1 MPASV
6 YEPIS
11 TVLKNS
17 FYGPKSSPGLSS
29 KMDSSLQKN
38 MLVPVQFDDPVRQS
52 ANLSEKQKSKY
63 VILTTVTSVG
73 DSAPSP
79 DSKAQGQAAKLDQ
92 VPEPRMTLFRRDQV
106 ELGYRGPAGPG
117 SGMFNMGNTC
127 YLNST
132 LQALFHTP
140 ALVNYLRYGGH
151 DAVCSS
157 NGYSSCTICIMSAT
171 LRGTQSQS
179 PMKPIKIYEKLKVIC
194 KHLVHGRQEDAHEF
208 LRYLIESLQKSYLI
222 SKKIS
227 LKIDNYSKETTPFN
241 QIFGGYMRQDVTC
254 LRCKYV
260 STTFQHFM
268 DVLLD
273 IRSADNIDAA
283 LAGYFR
289 RENLGQGENMYKCE
303 KCHQKVPATKQY
315 KIERPPQVLCIQ
327 LKRFNM
333 MGGKNGRPV
342 TLARK
347 LNISN
352 HVRWANQKQ
361 IPVEYKLVSMINHVG
376 PSPNCGHYTSIAEG
390 ANGTFYR
397 FDDASV
403 SPTSLQNALNTSA
416 YVIFYEML
424 KSTRNQI
431 LSPGNGVSKSKSDP
445 SPAKVPERKVIGPQ
459 LPSPSPTIAKIPP
472 SPRTI
477 PSNPGKPSQSPLVK
491 PKLITESSP
500 VLKKPTPAPPKIGGL
515 VPYDGDSDSDDEVKS
530 KQPPSPLP
538 ALKPSHTEPKP
549 AVVTSNPFLPRAVN
563 LKKLKDTIQK
573 EDKPSFSI
581 GTNGSNNPPKVASVS
596 FTKKLEP
603 NRDPSS
609 EILFAKDKD
618 VTKEDVRTVISQSRN
633 EFHVRDIDSHSPSV
647 HSDNSAGSTTS
658 FTISDIAPGT
668 RPTSASSDSYLTTSR
683 QKWNVVSQM
692 AASVKPGQPSKRER
706 SSPPQGAMSKEDK
719 EDTCSEAD
727 VQGSPKKRKKTS
739 LLENGGHTLL
749 SKAAELGKDILN
761 AGAKLIK
768 ASKIGKEPG
777 DETSSV
783 LESGTACE
791 ASTSHSHDKASSSK
805 ITTESEER
813 RHKKKKKK
821 NKYKEEREDADA
833 WEEKTK
839 DNLDKFTSDQ
849 SVNPQKEMD
858 ESSSVKKSSFN
869 PEAPVKSWDSKPELK
884 TIGRSVTWDGTKSGG
899 DIGELLR
906 RQTEIRSWSGDRSR
920 DLERKSLEPRKR
932 SAAQDHDAELD
943 AGRVKK
949 VKKWRD
955 ETENSKWSDIN
966 PFQAAQE
973 HRNKGHSLDRPDIQ
987 RRHSG
992 HFSRSEPRRHSDH
1005 GRGGGGYNNRH
1016 QRFSEGGAHR
1026 DFRGQGNGH
1035 RDQRPHHH
1043 KEHRHNSFDRYKG
1056 SHHYRK

>member
-1 MPASV
+1 
-6 YEPIS
+6 
-11 TVLKNS
+11 
-17 FYGPKSSPGLSS
+17 
-29 KMDSSLQKN
+29 
-38 MLVPVQFDDPVRQS
+38 
-52 ANLSEKQKSKY
+52 
-63 VILTTVTSVG
+63 
-73 DSAPSP
+73 
-79 DSKAQGQAAKLDQ
+79 
-92 VPEPRMTLFRRDQV
+92 
-106 ELGYRGPAGPG
+106 
-117 SGMFNMGNTC
+117 
-127 YLNST
+127 
-132 LQALFHTP
+132 
-140 ALVNYLRYGGH
+140 
-151 DAVCSS
+151 
-157 NGYSSCTICIMSAT
+157 
-171 LRGTQSQS
+171 
-179 PMKPIKIYEKLKVIC
+179 
-194 KHLVHGRQEDAHEF
+194 
-208 LRYLIESLQKSYLI
+208 
-222 SKKIS
+222 
-227 LKIDNYSKETTPFN
+227 
-241 QIFGGYMRQDVTC
+241 
-254 LRCKYV
+254 
-260 STTFQHFM
+260 
-268 DVLLD
+268 
-273 IRSADNIDAA
+273 
-283 LAGYFR
+283 
-289 RENLGQGENMYKCE
+289 MYKCE

-315 KIERPPQVLCIQ
+315 KIERPPQVLCVQ

-424 KSTRNQI
+424 KTTRNQI
-431 LSPGNGVSKSKSDP
+431 LSAGNSGSKSKSDP
-445 SPAKVPERKVIGPQ
+445 SPANVPERKVIGPQ

-477 PSNPGKPSQSPLVK
+477 PSNPGKPSPSPSPLVKPK

-500 VLKKPTPAPPKIGGL
+500 VLKKPIPAPPKIGGL
-515 VPYDGDSDSDDEVKS
+515 VPYDGDSDSDDEVKT
-530 KQPPSPLP
+530 KQPALLPSP
-538 ALKPSHTEPKP
+538 KPSMTESKP

-581 GTNGSNNPPKVASVS
+581 NNGGPNNPPKAAAASFS
-596 FTKKLEP
+596 KKLEP

-609 EILFAKDKD
+609 EILFAKDKV

-683 QKWNVVSQM
+683 QKWNVVSQP
-692 AASVKPGQPSKRER
+692 AASVKPDQPSKRER
-706 SSPPQGAMSKEDK
+706 SSPPKSAMIKEEK
-719 EDTCSEAD
+719 EDTFSEAD
-727 VQGSPKKRKKTS
+727 LQGSPKKRKKTS
-739 LLENGGHTLL
+739 LLENGGHILL
-749 SKAAELGKDILN
+749 SKAAEIGKDIFN

-768 ASKIGKEPG
+768 ASKLGKEQE

-783 LESGTACE
+783 LESGTTCE

-821 NKYKEEREDADA
+821 NKHKEEREDTDA

-839 DNLDKFTSDQ
+839 DNLDKFASDQ
-849 SVNPQKEMD
+849 PAKSQKEVD
-858 ESSSVKKSSFN
+858 EPSSFKKSSFN
-869 PEAPVKSWDSKPELK
+869 PDAPVKSWDSKPELK
-884 TIGRSVTWDGTKSGG
+884 TIGRSVTWDGTKGGG
-899 DIGELLR
+899 DIGDMIR

-920 DLERKSLEPRKR
+920 DLERKNLEPRKR
-932 SAAQDHDAELD
+932 SAAQDHDVELD

-973 HRNKGHSLDRPDIQ
+973 HRNKGHSLDRPDQQ
-987 RRHSG
+987 RR
-992 HFSRSEPRRHSDH
+992 
-1005 GRGGGGYNNRH
+1005 
-1016 QRFSEGGAHR
+1016 
-1026 DFRGQGNGH
+1026 
-1035 RDQRPHHH
+1035 
-1043 KEHRHNSFDRYKG
+1043 
-1056 SHHYRK
+1056 

>member
-1 MPASV
+1 
-6 YEPIS
+6 
-11 TVLKNS
+11 
-17 FYGPKSSPGLSS
+17 
-29 KMDSSLQKN
+29 
-38 MLVPVQFDDPVRQS
+38 
-52 ANLSEKQKSKY
+52 
-63 VILTTVTSVG
+63 
-73 DSAPSP
+73 
-79 DSKAQGQAAKLDQ
+79 
-92 VPEPRMTLFRRDQV
+92 
-106 ELGYRGPAGPG
+106 
-117 SGMFNMGNTC
+117 
-127 YLNST
+127 
-132 LQALFHTP
+132 
-140 ALVNYLRYGGH
+140 
-151 DAVCSS
+151 
-157 NGYSSCTICIMSAT
+157 
-171 LRGTQSQS
+171 
-179 PMKPIKIYEKLKVIC
+179 
-194 KHLVHGRQEDAHEF
+194 
-208 LRYLIESLQKSYLI
+208 
-222 SKKIS
+222 
-227 LKIDNYSKETTPFN
+227 
-241 QIFGGYMRQDVTC
+241 
-254 LRCKYV
+254 
-260 STTFQHFM
+260 
-268 DVLLD
+268 
-273 IRSADNIDAA
+273 
-283 LAGYFR
+283 
-289 RENLGQGENMYKCE
+289 MYKCE

-315 KIERPPQVLCIQ
+315 KIERPPQVLCVQ

-403 SPTSLQNALNTSA
+403 SATSLQNALNTSA

-424 KSTRNQI
+424 KTTRNQI
-431 LSPGNGVSKSKSDP
+431 LSAGNSGSKSKSDP
-445 SPAKVPERKVIGPQ
+445 SPAKVIERKVIGPQ

-477 PSNPGKPSQSPLVK
+477 PSNPGKPSPSPSPPVKPK

-515 VPYDGDSDSDDEVKS
+515 VPYDGDSDSDDEGKT
-530 KQPPSPLP
+530 KQPALLPSP
-538 ALKPSHTEPKP
+538 KPSLTESKP

-563 LKKLKDTIQK
+563 LKKLKDTIVK

-581 GTNGSNNPPKVASVS
+581 NNGGPNNPPKAAAVE

-609 EILFAKDKD
+609 EILFAKDKV

-683 QKWNVVSQM
+683 QKWNVVSQP
-692 AASVKPGQPSKRER
+692 AASVKPDQPSKRER
-706 SSPPQGAMSKEDK
+706 SSPPKSAMIKEEK

-727 VQGSPKKRKKTS
+727 LQGSPKKRKKTS
-739 LLENGGHTLL
+739 LLENGGHSLL
-749 SKAAELGKDILN
+749 SKAAEIGKDIFN

-768 ASKIGKEPG
+768 ASKLGKELE

-783 LESGTACE
+783 LESGTTCE
-791 ASTSHSHDKASSSK
+791 ASTSYSHDKASSSK

-813 RHKKKKKK
+813 RQKKKKKK
-821 NKYKEEREDADA
+821 NKHKEEREDTDA

-849 SVNPQKEMD
+849 AAKSQKELD
-858 ESSSVKKSSFN
+858 DSSSFKKSSFN
-869 PEAPVKSWDSKPELK
+869 PDAPVKSWDSKPELK
-884 TIGRSVTWDGTKSGG
+884 TIGRSVTWDGTKAGG
-899 DIGELLR
+899 DIGDMIR

-920 DLERKSLEPRKR
+920 DLERKNLEPRKR

-955 ETENSKWSDIN
+955 ETEKWSDIN

-973 HRNKGHSLDRPDIQ
+973 HRNKGHSLDRPDQQ
-987 RRHSG
+987 RR
-992 HFSRSEPRRHSDH
+992 
-1005 GRGGGGYNNRH
+1005 
-1016 QRFSEGGAHR
+1016 
-1026 DFRGQGNGH
+1026 
-1035 RDQRPHHH
+1035 
-1043 KEHRHNSFDRYKG
+1043 
-1056 SHHYRK
+1056 

>member
-1 MPASV
+1 
-6 YEPIS
+6 
-11 TVLKNS
+11 
-17 FYGPKSSPGLSS
+17 
-29 KMDSSLQKN
+29 
-38 MLVPVQFDDPVRQS
+38 
-52 ANLSEKQKSKY
+52 
-63 VILTTVTSVG
+63 
-73 DSAPSP
+73 
-79 DSKAQGQAAKLDQ
+79 
-92 VPEPRMTLFRRDQV
+92 
-106 ELGYRGPAGPG
+106 
-117 SGMFNMGNTC
+117 
-127 YLNST
+127 
-132 LQALFHTP
+132 
-140 ALVNYLRYGGH
+140 
-151 DAVCSS
+151 
-157 NGYSSCTICIMSAT
+157 
-171 LRGTQSQS
+171 
-179 PMKPIKIYEKLKVIC
+179 
-194 KHLVHGRQEDAHEF
+194 
-208 LRYLIESLQKSYLI
+208 
-222 SKKIS
+222 
-227 LKIDNYSKETTPFN
+227 
-241 QIFGGYMRQDVTC
+241 
-254 LRCKYV
+254 
-260 STTFQHFM
+260 
-268 DVLLD
+268 
-273 IRSADNIDAA
+273 
-283 LAGYFR
+283 
-289 RENLGQGENMYKCE
+289 MYKCE

-315 KIERPPQVLCIQ
+315 KIERPPQVLCVQ

-424 KSTRNQI
+424 KTTRNQI
-431 LSPGNGVSKSKSDP
+431 LSAGNSGSKSKSDP
-445 SPAKVPERKVIGPQ
+445 SPANVHEKKVIGPQ

-477 PSNPGKPSQSPLVK
+477 PSNPGKPSPSPSPLVKPK

-500 VLKKPTPAPPKIGGL
+500 VLKKPIPAPPKIGGL
-515 VPYDGDSDSDDEVKS
+515 VPYDGDSDSDDEVKT
-530 KQPPSPLP
+530 KQPALLPSP
-538 ALKPSHTEPKP
+538 KMTESKP

-581 GTNGSNNPPKVASVS
+581 NNGGPNNPPKAAAASFS
-596 FTKKLEP
+596 KKLEP

-609 EILFAKDKD
+609 EILFAKDKV

-683 QKWNVVSQM
+683 QKWNVVSQP
-692 AASVKPGQPSKRER
+692 AASAKPDQPSKRER
-706 SSPPQGAMSKEDK
+706 SSPPKSAMIKEEK

-727 VQGSPKKRKKTS
+727 LQGSPKKRKKTS
-739 LLENGGHTLL
+739 LLENGGHILL
-749 SKAAELGKDILN
+749 SKAAEIGKDIFN

-768 ASKIGKEPG
+768 ASKLGKEQE

-783 LESGTACE
+783 LESGTTCE

-821 NKYKEEREDADA
+821 NKHKDEREDTDA

-849 SVNPQKEMD
+849 PAKSQKEVD
-858 ESSSVKKSSFN
+858 EPSSFKKSSFN
-869 PEAPVKSWDSKPELK
+869 PDAPVKSWDSKPELK
-884 TIGRSVTWDGTKSGG
+884 NIGRSVTWDGTKGGG
-899 DIGELLR
+899 DIGDMIR

-920 DLERKSLEPRKR
+920 DLERKNLEPRKR

-973 HRNKGHSLDRPDIQ
+973 HRNKGHSLDRPDQQ
-987 RRHSG
+987 RR
-992 HFSRSEPRRHSDH
+992 
-1005 GRGGGGYNNRH
+1005 
-1016 QRFSEGGAHR
+1016 
-1026 DFRGQGNGH
+1026 
-1035 RDQRPHHH
+1035 
-1043 KEHRHNSFDRYKG
+1043 
-1056 SHHYRK
+1056 

>member
-1 MPASV
+1 
-6 YEPIS
+6 
-11 TVLKNS
+11 
-17 FYGPKSSPGLSS
+17 
-29 KMDSSLQKN
+29 
-38 MLVPVQFDDPVRQS
+38 
-52 ANLSEKQKSKY
+52 
-63 VILTTVTSVG
+63 
-73 DSAPSP
+73 
-79 DSKAQGQAAKLDQ
+79 
-92 VPEPRMTLFRRDQV
+92 
-106 ELGYRGPAGPG
+106 
-117 SGMFNMGNTC
+117 
-127 YLNST
+127 
-132 LQALFHTP
+132 
-140 ALVNYLRYGGH
+140 
-151 DAVCSS
+151 
-157 NGYSSCTICIMSAT
+157 
-171 LRGTQSQS
+171 
-179 PMKPIKIYEKLKVIC
+179 
-194 KHLVHGRQEDAHEF
+194 
-208 LRYLIESLQKSYLI
+208 
-222 SKKIS
+222 
-227 LKIDNYSKETTPFN
+227 
-241 QIFGGYMRQDVTC
+241 
-254 LRCKYV
+254 
-260 STTFQHFM
+260 
-268 DVLLD
+268 
-273 IRSADNIDAA
+273 
-283 LAGYFR
+283 
-289 RENLGQGENMYKCE
+289 MYKCE

-315 KIERPPQVLCIQ
+315 KIERPPQVLCVQ

-424 KSTRNQI
+424 KTTRNQI
-431 LSPGNGVSKSKSDP
+431 LSAGNSGSKSKSDP
-445 SPAKVPERKVIGPQ
+445 SPANVPERKVIGPQ

-477 PSNPGKPSQSPLVK
+477 PSNPGKPSPSPSPLVKPK

-500 VLKKPTPAPPKIGGL
+500 VLKKPIPAPPKIGGL
-515 VPYDGDSDSDDEVKS
+515 VPYDGDSDSDDEVKT
-530 KQPPSPLP
+530 KQPALLPSP
-538 ALKPSHTEPKP
+538 KPSMTESKP

-581 GTNGSNNPPKVASVS
+581 NNGGPNNPPKAAAAS

-609 EILFAKDKD
+609 EILFAKDKV

-668 RPTSASSDSYLTTSR
+668 RPTSSSSDSYLTTSR
-683 QKWNVVSQM
+683 QKWNVVSQP
-692 AASVKPGQPSKRER
+692 AASVKPDQPSKRER
-706 SSPPQGAMSKEDK
+706 SSPPKSAMIKEEK

-727 VQGSPKKRKKTS
+727 LQGSPKKRKKTS
-739 LLENGGHTLL
+739 LLENGGHMFL
-749 SKAAELGKDILN
+749 SKAAEIGKDIFN

-768 ASKIGKEPG
+768 ASKLGKEQE

-783 LESGTACE
+783 LESGTTCE

-821 NKYKEEREDADA
+821 NKHKEEREDTDA

-839 DNLDKFTSDQ
+839 DNLDKFASDQ
-849 SVNPQKEMD
+849 PAKSQKEAD
-858 ESSSVKKSSFN
+858 EPSSFKKSSFN
-869 PEAPVKSWDSKPELK
+869 PDAPVKSWDSKPELK
-884 TIGRSVTWDGTKSGG
+884 TIGRSVTWDGTKGGG
-899 DIGELLR
+899 DIGDMIR

-920 DLERKSLEPRKR
+920 DLERKNLEPRKR

-973 HRNKGHSLDRPDIQ
+973 HRNKGHSLDRPDQQ
-987 RRHSG
+987 RR
-992 HFSRSEPRRHSDH
+992 
-1005 GRGGGGYNNRH
+1005 
-1016 QRFSEGGAHR
+1016 
-1026 DFRGQGNGH
+1026 
-1035 RDQRPHHH
+1035 
-1043 KEHRHNSFDRYKG
+1043 
-1056 SHHYRK
+1056 

>member
-1 MPASV
+1 
-6 YEPIS
+6 
-11 TVLKNS
+11 
-17 FYGPKSSPGLSS
+17 
-29 KMDSSLQKN
+29 
-38 MLVPVQFDDPVRQS
+38 
-52 ANLSEKQKSKY
+52 
-63 VILTTVTSVG
+63 
-73 DSAPSP
+73 
-79 DSKAQGQAAKLDQ
+79 
-92 VPEPRMTLFRRDQV
+92 
-106 ELGYRGPAGPG
+106 
-117 SGMFNMGNTC
+117 
-127 YLNST
+127 
-132 LQALFHTP
+132 
-140 ALVNYLRYGGH
+140 
-151 DAVCSS
+151 
-157 NGYSSCTICIMSAT
+157 
-171 LRGTQSQS
+171 
-179 PMKPIKIYEKLKVIC
+179 
-194 KHLVHGRQEDAHEF
+194 
-208 LRYLIESLQKSYLI
+208 
-222 SKKIS
+222 
-227 LKIDNYSKETTPFN
+227 
-241 QIFGGYMRQDVTC
+241 
-254 LRCKYV
+254 
-260 STTFQHFM
+260 
-268 DVLLD
+268 
-273 IRSADNIDAA
+273 
-283 LAGYFR
+283 
-289 RENLGQGENMYKCE
+289 MYKCE

-315 KIERPPQVLCIQ
+315 KIERPPQVLCVQ

-424 KSTRNQI
+424 KTTRNQI
-431 LSPGNGVSKSKSDP
+431 LSAGNSGSKSKSDP
-445 SPAKVPERKVIGPQ
+445 SPANVPERKVIGPQ

-477 PSNPGKPSQSPLVK
+477 PSNPGKPSPSPSPLVKPK

-500 VLKKPTPAPPKIGGL
+500 VLKKPIPAPPKIGGL
-515 VPYDGDSDSDDEVKS
+515 VPYDGDSDSDDEVKT
-530 KQPPSPLP
+530 KQPALLPSP
-538 ALKPSHTEPKP
+538 KPSMTESKP

-581 GTNGSNNPPKVASVS
+581 NNGGPNNPPKAAAASFS
-596 FTKKLEP
+596 KKLEP

-609 EILFAKDKD
+609 EILFAKDKV

-683 QKWNVVSQM
+683 QKWNVVSQP
-692 AASVKPGQPSKRER
+692 AASVKPDQPSKRER
-706 SSPPQGAMSKEDK
+706 SSPPKSAMIKEEK

-727 VQGSPKKRKKTS
+727 LQGSPKKRKKTS
-739 LLENGGHTLL
+739 LLENGGHILL
-749 SKAAELGKDILN
+749 SKAAEIGKDIFN

-768 ASKIGKEPG
+768 ASKLGKEQE

-783 LESGTACE
+783 LESGTTCE

-821 NKYKEEREDADA
+821 NKHKEEREDTDA

-839 DNLDKFTSDQ
+839 DNLDKFASDQ
-849 SVNPQKEMD
+849 PAKSQKEVD
-858 ESSSVKKSSFN
+858 EPSSFKKSSFN
-869 PEAPVKSWDSKPELK
+869 PDAPVKSWDSKPELK
-884 TIGRSVTWDGTKSGG
+884 TIGRSVTWDGTKGGG
-899 DIGELLR
+899 DIGDMIR

-920 DLERKSLEPRKR
+920 DLERKNLEPRKR

-973 HRNKGHSLDRPDIQ
+973 HRNKGHSLDRPDQQ
-987 RRHSG
+987 RR
-992 HFSRSEPRRHSDH
+992 
-1005 GRGGGGYNNRH
+1005 
-1016 QRFSEGGAHR
+1016 
-1026 DFRGQGNGH
+1026 
-1035 RDQRPHHH
+1035 
-1043 KEHRHNSFDRYKG
+1043 
-1056 SHHYRK
+1056 

>member
-1 MPASV
+1 
-6 YEPIS
+6 
-11 TVLKNS
+11 
-17 FYGPKSSPGLSS
+17 
-29 KMDSSLQKN
+29 
-38 MLVPVQFDDPVRQS
+38 
-52 ANLSEKQKSKY
+52 
-63 VILTTVTSVG
+63 
-73 DSAPSP
+73 
-79 DSKAQGQAAKLDQ
+79 
-92 VPEPRMTLFRRDQV
+92 
-106 ELGYRGPAGPG
+106 
-117 SGMFNMGNTC
+117 
-127 YLNST
+127 
-132 LQALFHTP
+132 
-140 ALVNYLRYGGH
+140 
-151 DAVCSS
+151 
-157 NGYSSCTICIMSAT
+157 
-171 LRGTQSQS
+171 
-179 PMKPIKIYEKLKVIC
+179 
-194 KHLVHGRQEDAHEF
+194 
-208 LRYLIESLQKSYLI
+208 
-222 SKKIS
+222 
-227 LKIDNYSKETTPFN
+227 
-241 QIFGGYMRQDVTC
+241 
-254 LRCKYV
+254 
-260 STTFQHFM
+260 
-268 DVLLD
+268 
-273 IRSADNIDAA
+273 
-283 LAGYFR
+283 
-289 RENLGQGENMYKCE
+289 MYKCE

-315 KIERPPQVLCIQ
+315 KIERPPQVLCVQ

-424 KSTRNQI
+424 KTTRNQI
-431 LSPGNGVSKSKSDP
+431 LSAGNSGSKSKSDP
-445 SPAKVPERKVIGPQ
+445 SPANVPERKVIGPQ

-477 PSNPGKPSQSPLVK
+477 PSNPGKPSPSPSPLVKPK

-500 VLKKPTPAPPKIGGL
+500 VLKKPIPAPPKIGGL
-515 VPYDGDSDSDDEVKS
+515 VPYDGDSDSDDEVKT
-530 KQPPSPLP
+530 KQPALLPSP
-538 ALKPSHTEPKP
+538 KPSMTESKP

-581 GTNGSNNPPKVASVS
+581 NNGGPNNPPKAAAASFS
-596 FTKKLEP
+596 KKLEP

-609 EILFAKDKD
+609 EILFAKDKV

-683 QKWNVVSQM
+683 QKWNVVSQP
-692 AASVKPGQPSKRER
+692 AASVKPDQPSKRER
-706 SSPPQGAMSKEDK
+706 SSPPKSAMIKEEK

-727 VQGSPKKRKKTS
+727 LQGSPKKRKKTS
-739 LLENGGHTLL
+739 LLENGGHILL
-749 SKAAELGKDILN
+749 SKAAEIGKDIFN

-768 ASKIGKEPG
+768 ASKLGKEQE

-783 LESGTACE
+783 LESGTTCE

-821 NKYKEEREDADA
+821 NKHKDEREDTDA

-839 DNLDKFTSDQ
+839 DNLDKFASDQ
-849 SVNPQKEMD
+849 PAKSQKEVD
-858 ESSSVKKSSFN
+858 EPSSFKKSSFN
-869 PEAPVKSWDSKPELK
+869 PDAPVKSWDSKPELK
-884 TIGRSVTWDGTKSGG
+884 NIGRSVTWDGTKGGG
-899 DIGELLR
+899 DIGDMIR

-920 DLERKSLEPRKR
+920 DLERKNLEPRKR

-973 HRNKGHSLDRPDIQ
+973 HRNKGHSLDRPDQQ
-987 RRHSG
+987 RR
-992 HFSRSEPRRHSDH
+992 
-1005 GRGGGGYNNRH
+1005 
-1016 QRFSEGGAHR
+1016 
-1026 DFRGQGNGH
+1026 
-1035 RDQRPHHH
+1035 
-1043 KEHRHNSFDRYKG
+1043 
-1056 SHHYRK
+1056 